1 MAQPVDLFTTY
12 QFVKRLITPFDEWK
26 AYKLGIIDDE
36 GKVLRKRKTLST
48 DEERS
53 AWGYFD
59 IVTANLKKLLAKVP
73 GGKSK
78 LGTIAAAAL
87 LMKEHKDL
95 QTFDEESLE
104 LFFSEYEKEITEEIA
119 NVVGGG
125 NVAGAGVG
133 PQGEPGVTKK
143 KSPVISKM
151 LKRKFNVVN

>member
-1 MAQPVDLFTTY
+1 MAKPVDLFTTY

-36 GKVLRKRKTLST
+36 GKILRKKKDLTT
-48 DEERS
+48 DEEKS

-87 LMKEHKDL
+87 LMKEHKEL
-95 QTFDEESLE
+95 QNLDEESLQ
-104 LFFSEYEKEITEEIA
+104 LFFNEHEKEITEEIA

-125 NVAGAGVG
+125 NVAGTGVG

-143 KSPVISKM
+143 KSPVIAKM
-151 LKRKFNVVN
+151 LKRKFNVAT